1 MDMKDFGNTLKGFAA
16 HYKKLKDKKIDE
28 MLERM
33 NKRLEDETDMAV
45 LCNVVVHIEATKI
58 ILQKELD
65 RMEKVATPEGI
76 KEMRKDTKSVF
87 KRLDQLKKV
96 AEGKAP
102 DKIIFKELMQQMHES
117 GLIEREAERMA
128 GAARSQTA
136 YEDVLV
142 DMLRASMHTSQE
154 VPEEKPRKAD
164 DEVASALD
172 MIDRLNKIKADLQN
186 TIDDTRTLIP
196 DVGDLEDIF
205 TRMLTML
212 DDFKKLLEL
221 KIKIIKNLQ
230 EGIKK
235 EDIKEG

>member
-1 MDMKDFGNTLKGFAA
+1 MDMKEFESTIKGFAA
-16 HYKKLKDKKIDE
+16 NYKKLKDKKIDE

-33 NKRLEDETDMAV
+33 HKRLEDEVDIAV

-65 RMEKVATPEGI
+65 KMEKVATPEGM

-96 AEGKAP
+96 AEGKSP
-102 DKIIFKELMQQMHES
+102 DKTVFKELMQKMHES
-117 GLIEREAERMA
+117 GLIEREAERMM
-128 GAARSQTA
+128 GEVSRQNTD
-136 YEDVLV
+136 EDVLV
-142 DMLRASMHTSQE
+142 DMLRAAAHTHTTQE

-164 DEVASALD
+164 AEIANALD
-172 MIDRLNKIKADLQN
+172 MVDRLNKIKADLQN
-186 TIDDTRTLIP
+186 TINDTRTLIP

-212 DDFKKLLEL
+212 DDFNNLLEL

-230 EGIKK
+230 KGINEK
-235 EDIKEG
+235 G

>member
-1 MDMKDFGNTLKGFAA
+1 MDMKEFESTIKGFAA
-16 HYKKLKDKKIDE
+16 NYKKLKDKKIDE

-33 NKRLEDETDMAV
+33 NKRLENEVDIAV
-45 LCNVVVHIEATKI
+45 LCNVCTHIEATKI

-65 RMEKVATPEGI
+65 KMEKVATPEGM

-96 AEGKAP
+96 AEGKSP
-102 DKIIFKELMQQMHES
+102 DKTVFKELMQKMHES
-117 GLIEREAERMA
+117 GLIEREAERMM
-128 GAARSQTA
+128 GEVHMQNTD
-136 YEDVLV
+136 EDVLV
-142 DMLRASMHTSQE
+142 GMLRAAAHTHTTQE

-164 DEVASALD
+164 AEIAAALD

-186 TIDDTRTLIP
+186 TINDTRTLIP

-212 DDFKKLLEL
+212 DDFNNLLEL

-230 EGIKK
+230 KGI
-235 EDIKEG
+235 DIKEG